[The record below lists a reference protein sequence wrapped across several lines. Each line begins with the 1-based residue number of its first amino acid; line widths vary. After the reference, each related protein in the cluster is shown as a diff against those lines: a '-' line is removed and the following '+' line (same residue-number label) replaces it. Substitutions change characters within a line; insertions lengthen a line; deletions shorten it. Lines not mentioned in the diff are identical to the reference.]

1 MAKLTFTGDVPLI
14 FIAVTDSSTGSTLS
28 AIPGETY
35 ELDENPDENLFT
47 PVVTNSKK
55 SSPAPEAVVT
65 EGN

>member
-1 MAKLTFTGDVPLI
+1 MAKLTFTGDVPLV
-14 FIAVTDSSTGSTLS
+14 FIAVTDSSTGSTLF

-47 PVVTNSKK
+47 PAVTNSKK